1 MGASLHHVS
10 VFVADMDR
18 AVRLFRDVLGFEL
31 HWRVPKAGGRL
42 LSTLLGVPGIQAELA
57 YLAGEEGG
65 TAVELSRLIQ
75 PPQSGGP
82 VPFGDLGTVALTLR
96 VRDLDRLHRSLSD
109 GGWVPLSPCLDLEP
123 PQGNP
128 VRAFCVPV
136 EPGVLLEL
144 IEEQDAAAPAASA

>member
-1 MGASLHHVS
+1 MAAALHHVS

-18 AVRLFRDVLGFEL
+18 AVRLFRDVLGFEVQ
-31 HWRVPKAGGRL
+31 WRVHKAGGRL

-65 TAVELSRLIQ
+65 VALELSRLIHPDRCE
-75 PPQSGGP
+75 PPA
-82 VPFGDLGTVALTLR
+82 PFGALGTVALTLR
-96 VRDLDRLHRSLSD
+96 VRNLDHLHRSLSD
-109 GGWVPLSPCLDLEP
+109 GGWAPLSPCLDIEP

-136 EPGVLLEL
+136 EPGLLLEL
-144 IEEQDAAAPAASA
+144 IEEQDGAPPASG

>member
-1 MGASLHHVS
+1 MKAALHHVS

-31 HWRVPKAGGRL
+31 QWRVSKAGGRL
-42 LSTLLGVPGIQAELA
+42 LSTLLGVPGIQVELA
-57 YLAGEEGG
+57 YLASEEGG

-75 PPQSGGP
+75 PPRSGDP
-82 VPFGDLGTVALTLR
+82 VPFGALGTVALTLR
-96 VRDLDRLHRSLSD
+96 VRGLDRLHRSLSD
-109 GGWVPLSPCLDLEP
+109 GGWGPLSSCLDLEP
-123 PQGNP
+123 PRGNP

-144 IEEQDAAAPAASA
+144 IEEQDGAPPVPA

>member
-1 MGASLHHVS
+1 MGAALHHVS
-10 VFVADMDR
+10 VFVADLDR
-18 AVRLFRDVLGFEL
+18 AVRLFCDVLGFEVQ
-31 HWRVPKAGGRL
+31 WRVPKAGGRL

-57 YLAGEEGG
+57 YLAGEEGD

-75 PPQSGGP
+75 PQRGEAPAPFGGP
-82 VPFGDLGTVALTLR
+82 GTVALTLR
-96 VRDLDRLHRSLSD
+96 VRDLDRLHQSLSD

-123 PQGNP
+123 PGENP

-144 IEEQDAAAPAASA
+144 IEEQDAAEPPASA